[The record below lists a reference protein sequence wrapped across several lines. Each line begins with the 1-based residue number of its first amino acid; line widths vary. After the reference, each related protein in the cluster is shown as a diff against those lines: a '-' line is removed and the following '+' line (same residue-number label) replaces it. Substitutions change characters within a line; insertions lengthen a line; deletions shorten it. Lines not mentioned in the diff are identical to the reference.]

1 MFRKCSILGSPRSA
15 PLNLDE
21 MEVRIVKEV
30 KMVKEVKIVKEAK
43 GCDGS

>member
-1 MFRKCSILGSPRSA
+1 MLGSPHSA

-43 GCDGS
+43 GSGGS